1 VPGGTIGEDGGA
13 AMRKDGHV
21 AKHRAAESDPTDF
34 DAATAALTDVTGDYT
49 IDVAHT
55 RIGIRAR
62 HAMVTTVRGAFTD
75 FSGEAHLDVQKPAA
89 SSVSIRI
96 RTASIDTGQADRDAH
111 LRSPDFLDVERFPE
125 MVFTSTDVEQTDD
138 DTFEVTGDLTIR
150 DVTRPVTVE
159 FAMTGSAK
167 DPFGNTRVGFEGALA
182 IKRSE
187 WGLTWNTALETGGW
201 LVSDRIQVEFDVS
214 VIRSA

>member
-1 VPGGTIGEDGGA
+1 
-13 AMRKDGHV
+13 M
-21 AKHRAAESDPTDF
+21 AKHRAPDGGPTDF
-34 DAATAALTDVTGDYT
+34 DAATAALADVSGDYV

-75 FSGEAHLDVQKPAA
+75 FSGEAHLDVAKPGA
-89 SSVSIRI
+89 SSVGIRI

-111 LRSPDFLDVERFPE
+111 LRSPDFLDVERWPE
-125 MVFTSTDVEQTDD
+125 IVFASTEVEQLDD
-138 DTFEVTGDLTIR
+138 EVYEVTGDLTIR

-159 FAMTGSAK
+159 FTLTGSAK

-182 IKRSE
+182 IKRSD
-187 WGLTWNTALETGGW
+187 WGLTWNTPLDTGGV
-201 LVSDRIQVEFDVS
+201 LVSDRIQIEFDVS

>member
-1 VPGGTIGEDGGA
+1 
-13 AMRKDGHV
+13 M
-21 AKHRAAESDPTDF
+21 AKHRAPDSGPTDF
-34 DAATAALTDVTGDYT
+34 DAATTALVDVTGDYT

-75 FSGEAHLDVQKPAA
+75 FSGEAHLDTADPSA
-89 SSVSIRI
+89 SSVTIRI

-111 LRSPDFLDVERFPE
+111 LRSPDFLDVERWPE
-125 MVFTSTDVEQTDD
+125 IVFRSTDVEQVEDD
-138 DTFEVTGDLTIR
+138 VYEVAGDLTIR
-150 DVTRPVTVE
+150 DVTRPVSVE
-159 FAMTGSAK
+159 FTLTGSAK

-182 IKRSE
+182 IKRSD
-187 WGLTWNTALETGGW
+187 WGLTWNTPLDTGGV